1 MSKIFSNPPKPY
13 AELLQ
18 KLQADGLQITDSVAA
33 TRHLK
38 QISYYRLKGYALAF
52 RQHDQTGQRLKAF
65 QANVDFSD
73 LMQMSLIDC
82 ELRSLILSAI
92 DRIEVEVR
100 NVINHE
106 LAIKYNDSHW
116 FAQAALFKSS
126 NDFKHD
132 DFLRQIKQYT
142 AKNADVGSEK
152 EKRRETFIHHYYQLY
167 DQPEYPPCWMI
178 AEVLPL
184 GSWSKLYE
192 HLTHSKD
199 RKQIAKQFDLAPDA
213 LESWLHALT
222 YLRNVC
228 AHQGRLFYRKLAF
241 SPKKAKNLPIKINH
255 QLFDFI
261 CILFF
266 FLKEFNHE
274 YDWLER
280 IEAVMNRCPQSVLQH
295 YGFTENWLEQD
306 YWLGQ
311 TDESARTT
319 VHTPVGAN

>member
-1 MSKIFSNPPKPY
+1 MLKIFSKAPKTY

-18 KLQADGLQITDSVAA
+18 KLQAEGLHISNPVAA

-38 QISYYRLKGYALAF
+38 QISYYRLKGYSLAF
-52 RQHDQTGQRLKAF
+52 RQHDHSGQRLKDF

-73 LMQMSLIDC
+73 LIQMSLIDC

-92 DRIEVEVR
+92 DRIEVEIR

-106 LAIKYNDSHW
+106 LATKYNDSHW
-116 FAQAALFKSS
+116 FTQAVLFDSS
-126 NDFKHD
+126 PNYNHS
-132 DFLRQIKQYT
+132 DFLSKIKQST
-142 AKNADVGSEK
+142 AKNAVSGSER
-152 EKRRETFIHHYYQLY
+152 EMRRETFIHHYYQLY
-167 DQPEYPPCWMI
+167 DQPEYPPCWML

-199 RKQIAKQFDLAPDA
+199 RKQIAKQFDIAPDV

-241 SPKKAKNLPIKINH
+241 SPKKAKNLPLKINH
-255 QLFDFI
+255 QLYDFI

-266 FLKEFNHE
+266 FLKDFNHE

-280 IEAVMNRCPQSVLQH
+280 IEAVMKKCPSPLLEH
-295 YGFTENWLEQD
+295 YGFREDWLED
-306 YWLGQ
+306 KYWLG
-311 TDESARTT
+311 
-319 VHTPVGAN
+319 